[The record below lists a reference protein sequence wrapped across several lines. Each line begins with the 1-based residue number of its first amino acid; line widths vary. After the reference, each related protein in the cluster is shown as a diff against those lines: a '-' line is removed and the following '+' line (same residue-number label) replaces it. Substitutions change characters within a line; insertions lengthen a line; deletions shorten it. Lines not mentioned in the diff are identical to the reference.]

1 MNDEVK
7 RATED
12 VMDCLDQMARAGERV
27 AETKRA
33 YEDATRDQ
41 ASIRYR
47 AREAVRNLVKLGG
60 SPPIAVGDVVVSKEG
75 MTLVRNEASKRRVVS
90 EESPALGEM
99 TPEVLGGPLSPPGL
113 AGLK

>member
-1 MNDEVK
+1 MNDELK

-12 VMDCLDQMARAGERV
+12 VMDYLDQMARAGERV

-47 AREAVRNLVKLGG
+47 ARDAVRNLVKLGG
-60 SPPIAVGDVVVSKEG
+60 SVPLVVDKVTVNEEG
-75 MTLVRNEASKRRVVS
+75 NLELSTQ
-90 EESPALGEM
+90 ES
-99 TPEVLGGPLSPPGL
+99 
-113 AGLK
+113 